1 MALYLHT
8 CAQLHHRRHPMKQTK
23 TMNDVLQAGLFM
35 APDPEVPFS
44 YSTARENA
52 SSWLVAR
59 WRDTVSGIFS
69 VQDAH
74 FGSSL

>member
-1 MALYLHT
+1 MASYIHT

-23 TMNDVLQAGLFM
+23 TMNDALKGWFM
-35 APDPEVPFS
+35 APDPEVPIS
-44 YSTARENA
+44 NSTARENA
-52 SSWLVAR
+52 SSWPVAR

>member
-1 MALYLHT
+1 ME
-8 CAQLHHRRHPMKQTK
+8 QTK
-23 TMNDVLQAGLFM
+23 TMNDALQAGLFVT
-35 APDPEVPFS
+35 PDPEVPIS
-44 YSTARENA
+44 DSTARENA
-52 SSWLVAR
+52 SSWPVAR